1 LKKHFIKM
9 QSVSIGS
16 VFVMLSGDKEAN
28 FAPVEIFSSDSVG
41 HVAERASTKFHWLV
55 SANKIK
61 LFLVNTNFAEAVQ
74 SGDESTGISA
84 SKLFFGTS
92 LMHAGISNGSFLLA
106 RLPEESNI
114 RVASWSRY
122 LCSCMW
128 RQHTTDQ
135 LLLAALA
142 QQNAALAQ
150 QTAAMEQLPRRV
162 AQILAESD
170 DLGTIISVISDPQYE
185 EDSRNWLPS
194 QLLQRCGLVVV
205 ENIDVQRTNLVGL
218 QWDFR
223 APVIL
228 ARTEPHPNMEL
239 DAFEIFPSGTPS
251 YLRPSA
257 SVEPRYLT
265 PTKFGGAAHPPSGQY
280 LALFEFTTADRWSKR
295 AKRRDDSTFKTMASR
310 LNERLA
316 KSLDRAKDVGY
327 ISSNARI
334 TDLVAVIGVVAPTA
348 CTASMTFTMTNRSC
362 GSHWRCCSY
371 GLHSSM
377 TFTMTRSDVPL
388 LLKEMMDARRFVVF
402 VKPKVTQP
410 SSSRSSPSR
419 ESVA

>member
-1 LKKHFIKM
+1 M
-9 QSVSIGS
+9 QSVTIGS

-61 LFLVNTNFAEAVQ
+61 LFLVNTNFAEAIQ
-74 SGDESTGISA
+74 CGDESTGISA
-84 SKLFFGTS
+84 SNLFFGTS
-92 LMHAGISNGSFLLA
+92 RMHAGLSNGSFLLA
-106 RLPEESNI
+106 RLPEDSNL
-114 RVASWSRY
+114 RVVSWYRY
-122 LCSCMW
+122 LCSYK
-128 RQHTTDQ
+128 RRLRTTDQ

-142 QQNAALAQ
+142 QQ
-150 QTAAMEQLPRRV
+150 TAAIEQLPRRV

-170 DLGTIISVISDPQYE
+170 DLGINFSVMSDPQYE

-218 QWDFR
+218 QWDFC
-223 APVIL
+223 APVLL

-316 KSLDRAKDVGY
+316 KSLDRAKEVGY

-348 CTASMTFTMTNRSC
+348 CTA
-362 GSHWRCCSY
+362 
-371 GLHSSM
+371 SM

-419 ESVA
+419 ESVV

>member
-28 FAPVEIFSSDSVG
+28 FSPVEIFSSDSVG

-128 RQHTTDQ
+128 RQHTADQ

-142 QQNAALAQ
+142 QL
-150 QTAAMEQLPRRV
+150 TAATELLPRR
-162 AQILAESD
+162 AAEILAESD
-170 DLGTIISVISDPQYE
+170 DLGTIISLISDPQYE

-218 QWDFR
+218 QWDFC
-223 APVIL
+223 APVIFSQ
-228 ARTEPHPNMEL
+228 TEPHPNMEL

-280 LALFEFTTADRWSKR
+280 LALFEFTTADSWSKR

-316 KSLDRAKDVGY
+316 KSLDRAKEVGY

-348 CTASMTFTMTNRSC
+348 CTA
-362 GSHWRCCSY
+362 
-371 GLHSSM
+371 SM

-410 SSSRSSPSR
+410 SSSRSSPLPR
-419 ESVA
+419 AC